1 MLTGKN
7 AIITGSNRG
16 IGLAVVEVFAEQGAT
31 VWACARTQSEEFE
44 GRLEEIAS
52 KNSAAVTPVY
62 FDVSDKAAAKEAVRK
77 IGRAAGKID
86 ILVNN
91 AGVSFE
97 GFFSMTSFET
107 MQKTMEVNFLS
118 QVYLAQLVSRYMMK
132 AKAGSIVNVASVAG
146 IESEEGGIAY
156 GSSKAAVIFATKT
169 MSLELGPYGIR
180 VNSVSPG
187 FIDTDMWA
195 GRKDEIKE
203 KILSE
208 TPLRRQGEPR
218 EAANA
223 ILFLAS
229 DLSSYITRQNIVV
242 DGGRRGGDI
251 HVQCDMPE
259 LISRYYDNL
268 GCFETEGLR

>member
-242 DGGRRGGDI
+242 DGGRRGGG
-251 HVQCDMPE
+251 HTRTV
-259 LISRYYDNL
+259 
-268 GCFETEGLR
+268 